1 MGKREGEKMI
11 FFQRWLDRI
20 EKLDLPQSYEDSL
33 ISYIVRMGE
42 KEGASRKEIEEWIEK
57 VEEQEKKKEE
67 RK

>member
-1 MGKREGEKMI
+1 MGEREGEKVI
-11 FFQRWLDRI
+11 FFQSWLDRI

-42 KEGASRKEIEEWIEK
+42 REGASRKEIEEWIEK
-57 VEEQEKKKEE
+57 VGEQEKEK

>member
-1 MGKREGEKMI
+1 MI
-11 FFQRWLDRI
+11 FFQSWLDRI

-42 KEGASRKEIEEWIEK
+42 REGASRKEIEEWIEK
-57 VEEQEKKKEE
+57 VEEQERKKEE

>member
-1 MGKREGEKMI
+1 M
-11 FFQRWLDRI
+11 
-20 EKLDLPQSYEDSL
+20 L

-42 KEGASRKEIEEWIEK
+42 REGASRKEIEEWIEK